1 MTAMSTYEVVREIP
15 NSCKNN
21 QMRDVFF
28 EEVSCGDPEEYVRGL
43 FSGQQCELDVQ
54 RRENGDAEIT
64 VRTGE
69 IYQRFLFTLI
79 D

>member
-1 MTAMSTYEVVREIP
+1 MKTYEVVREIP

-28 EEVSCGDPEEYVRGL
+28 EEISCDDPEQYVRDL
-43 FSGQQCELDVQ
+43 FSGQQCGFDVQ
-54 RRENGDAEIT
+54 PGENGDMTIF

-69 IYQRFLFTLI
+69 LYQKFLFTLI
-79 D
+79 DG

>member
-28 EEVSCGDPEEYVRGL
+28 EEISCGDPEKYVRGL

>member
-1 MTAMSTYEVVREIP
+1 MREYEMVREIP

-28 EEVSCGDPEEYVRGL
+28 EEILCDDPEQYVRGL
-43 FSGQQCELDVQ
+43 FAGQSCEFDVQ
-54 RRENGDAEIT
+54 RQSDGGAAIY
-64 VRTGE
+64 VKTGE
-69 IYQRFLFTLI
+69 IYQKFLFTPLE

>member
-1 MTAMSTYEVVREIP
+1 MKAYEVVREIP

-28 EEVSCGDPEEYVRGL
+28 EEISCDDPEQYVRGL

-54 RRENGDAEIT
+54 RSENGDAAIF
-64 VRTGE
+64 VKTGG
-69 IYQRFLFTLI
+69 ICQKFLFTLI
-79 D
+79 DG